1 MSDKATKLFD
11 EDGTFLGVFI
21 PAAKWASVV
30 DQLAPLLEIPKGPQA
45 ALSTEPPEPLKD
57 WEDLVASW
65 DFPYPPDYDVV
76 CEHCGAHTDNWQK
89 DEPRKFRLKSASF
102 SGLVSF
108 QCKACQS
115 RITKRHFKDSIKS
128 ETTPFHKK

>member
-21 PAAKWASVV
+21 PAMEWDNVV
-30 DQLAPLLEIPKGPQA
+30 EQISPILQLKSGPQA
-45 ALSTEPPEPLKD
+45 ALACEEPEPLKD
-57 WEDLVASW
+57 WKYLVDNW
-65 DFPYPPDYDVV
+65 DFPYPPDYEVV
-76 CEHCGAHTDNWQK
+76 CEHCGAKTTNWMS

-108 QCKACQS
+108 QCTSCKS
-115 RITKRHFKDSIKS
+115 RITKRHFKDGIKF